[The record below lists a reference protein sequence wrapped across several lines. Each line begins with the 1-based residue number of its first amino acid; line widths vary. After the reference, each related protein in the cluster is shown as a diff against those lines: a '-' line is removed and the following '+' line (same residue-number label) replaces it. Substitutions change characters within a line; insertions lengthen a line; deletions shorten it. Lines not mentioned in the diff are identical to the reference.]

1 MTIDIAVPAAVKHLE
16 GFVNAGIFEPI
27 DVHAAAAIA
36 RLMNIK
42 DKNVVLGAALAV
54 RTTREGHVCVMIDNA
69 DVGVEVTDGTKKLAW
84 PSPDEWR
91 ASLTASPAVRV
102 VTAGEVI
109 DSQPGEIIVPL
120 IFDGERLYLD
130 RYYDYELRL
139 AAAVLTRAGTTT
151 DKQVDAGKIDTGKI
165 EAGKIEAVL
174 TSIYGA
180 ETVPPDLQ
188 RDAARRA
195 LAGNFTVI
203 AGGPGTGKTH
213 TIARLLAARI
223 ALDGDR
229 PSAIALAAPTGKA
242 AARMTEAIHQE
253 MEALPT
259 ASTARGRLAQ
269 IKATTLHRL
278 LSITPQHSASFNAAN
293 PLPCD
298 LIVVDEA
305 SMVNLALMTQLF
317 DALSPHSSIVLVGDP
332 DQLASVEAG
341 AVLGDIVA
349 AATTSPTDPSPTDPS
364 SIAAA
369 SDLGARTVKLT
380 RNYRFE
386 AGSGIAELADLVRL
400 GETDAV
406 LALLSEGRTDVAWID
421 PTDNNAAQKVEDEAV
436 AAALKVVTEA
446 RAGNIDDAMRES
458 VEHNVVC
465 ATRYGKF
472 GVNYWTEKIQIELLK
487 QIPDCDAGQAWYAG
501 RPIMITVNDYLNNL
515 FNGDTGLV
523 VNDISSED
531 SSASEL
537 KVVFETND
545 GWRRLSPSQVGEH
558 KTWWASTIHK
568 TQGSEFDRVVVCLPE
583 APARVLSRELL
594 YTGLTRARTQVS
606 VVASSAAL
614 VTAINTPAVRASGLV
629 GHLRR

>member
-1 MTIDIAVPAAVKHLE
+1 MTIAIAVPAAVKHLE

-69 DVGVEVTDGTKKLAW
+69 DVGVEVADGTKKLTW

-91 ASLTASPAVRV
+91 ASLTASPAVRI

-109 DSQPGEIIVPL
+109 DAQPGEIIVPL
-120 IFDGERLYLD
+120 VFDGERLYLD

-151 DKQVDAGKIDTGKI
+151 DKQVDTDKI
-165 EAGKIEAVL
+165 EADKIETVL
-174 TSIYGA
+174 TAVYGA
-180 ETVPPDLQ
+180 ETDLPDLQ

-278 LSITPQHSASFNAAN
+278 LSITPQHSAGFNTTN
-293 PLPCD
+293 PLPYD

-349 AATTSPTDPSPTDPS
+349 AATTSPTDPS

-386 AGSGIAELADLVRL
+386 AGSGIAELADLVRR

-406 LALLSEGRTDVAWID
+406 LALLSEGRADVAWID
-421 PTDNNAAQKVEDEAV
+421 PTDNDAAQKVEDEAV

-446 RAGNIDDAMRES
+446 RAGNIDVAMRES

-487 QIPDCDAGQAWYAG
+487 QIPDCDADQAWYAG

-531 SSASEL
+531 SSANEL